1 MKTAIFG
8 FSGSGKTDL
17 FAALAGPAAAEAGNR
32 AMVKVPDKRL
42 DPLIELFDPKKITY
56 SEIEYLDIPG
66 GGGKGAGLGERVL
79 NEVRP
84 YDCLIGVLD
93 AFSGMNDP
101 KQQWQAIEADMM
113 VTDMAVIEKRL
124 EKLAADKKKNAALV
138 DAKEEDALNKALAIL
153 EEEKPLRE
161 DREIADIQELKG
173 YKFLSARPVL
183 YAWNCPEGEEDG
195 MELPTSTP
203 GMTHIAVSAK
213 LERELAEID
222 DPEEKSMFLEDLG
235 ITESAL
241 DKVIGKTYDLLGLIS
256 YLTAGEDE
264 CRTWPLRRGSTA
276 PQAAGVIHTDFEK
289 GFIRAEVIGYE
300 DFLEF
305 GDFKK
310 VKDAGKSRL
319 EGKEY
324 IVQDADIIEFRFN
337 V

>member
-17 FAALAGPAAAEAGNR
+17 FAALAGPAAAAAGNR
-32 AMVKVPDKRL
+32 AMVKVPDPRL
-42 DPLIELFDPKKITY
+42 DPLIALFTPKKVTY

-66 GGGKGAGLGERVL
+66 GGGKGTGLGERVL

-84 YDCLIGVLD
+84 YDCFIGVLD
-93 AFSGMNDP
+93 AFTGMNDP

-113 VTDMAVIEKRL
+113 VSDMAVIEKRL
-124 EKLAADKKKNAALV
+124 EKLTADGKKNKALV
-138 DAKEEDALNKALAIL
+138 DPKEEAGLKDALAVL
-153 EEEKPLRE
+153 EEERPLRE
-161 DREIADIQELKG
+161 ESLVAGRPELRG
-173 YKFLSARPVL
+173 FKFLSARPVL
-183 YAWNCPEGEEDG
+183 YVWNCPEGEEENVD
-195 MELPTSTP
+195 LPEEKP
-203 GMTHIAVSAK
+203 GMAHIAVSAK

-222 DPEEKSMFLEDLG
+222 DPAEKAMFLEELG

-241 DKVIGKTYDLLGLIS
+241 DKVIAQTYRLLGLIS
-256 YLTAGEDE
+256 FLTAGEDE
-264 CRTWPLRRGSTA
+264 CRTWPLRIGSTA

-289 GFIRAEVIGYE
+289 GFIRAEVIGYD
-300 DFLEF
+300 DFLAF

-310 VKDAGKSRL
+310 VKDAGKARL

-324 IVQDADIIEFRFN
+324 IVQDVDIIEFRFN

>member
-17 FAALAGPAAAEAGNR
+17 FAALAGPDAAAAGNR
-32 AMVKVPDKRL
+32 AMIKVPDARL
-42 DPLIELFDPKKITY
+42 DPLIQLFNPKKITY

-66 GGGKGAGLGERVL
+66 GGGKGTGLGNRVL

-101 KQQWQAIEADMM
+101 QQQWQAIEADMM

-124 EKLAADKKKNAALV
+124 EKLEADGKKNKALV
-138 DAKEEDALNKALAIL
+138 DPKEQDALQQALTLL
-153 EEEKPLRE
+153 EEEKALRTNE
-161 DREIADIQELKG
+161 EISTLPELKG
-173 YKFLSARPVL
+173 YKFLSARPIL
-183 YAWNCPEGEEDG
+183 YAWNCPEGEEAG
-195 MELPTSTP
+195 VELPEETT
-203 GMTHIAVSAK
+203 GMAHIAVAAK

-222 DPEEKSMFLEDLG
+222 DPEEKAMFLQDLG
-235 ITESAL
+235 ISESAL
-241 DKVIGKTYDLLGLIS
+241 DKVIGKTYHLLGLIS
-256 YLTAGEDE
+256 FLTAGEDE
-264 CRTWPLRRGSTA
+264 CRAWPVRVGSTA

-289 GFIRAEVIGYE
+289 GFIRAEVIGYD
-300 DFLEF
+300 DFLKF

-310 VKDAGKSRL
+310 VKDAGKARL

-324 IVQDADIIEFRFN
+324 IVKDADIIEFRFN

>member
-8 FSGSGKTDL
+8 FSGSGKTNL
-17 FAALAGPAAAEAGNR
+17 FAALAGPDAAAAGNR
-32 AMVKVPDKRL
+32 AMIKVPDARL
-42 DPLIELFDPKKITY
+42 DPLIELFNPKKITY

-66 GGGKGAGLGERVL
+66 GGGKGTGLGDRVL

-124 EKLAADKKKNAALV
+124 EKLEADGKKNKALV
-138 DAKEEDALNKALAIL
+138 DPKEQEALKRALALL
-153 EEEKPLRE
+153 ENERPLRTDE
-161 DREIADIQELKG
+161 EISTLPELKG
-173 YKFLSARPVL
+173 YKFLSARPIL
-183 YAWNCPEGEEDG
+183 YVWNCPEGEEAG
-195 MELPTSTP
+195 VELPEDTP

-222 DPEEKSMFLEDLG
+222 DPEEKAMFLQDLG

-241 DKVIGKTYDLLGLIS
+241 DKVIGKTYQLLGLIS

-264 CRTWPLRRGSTA
+264 CRAWPLRVGSTA

-289 GFIRAEVIGYE
+289 GFIRAEVIGYA

-310 VKDAGKSRL
+310 VKDAGKARL

-324 IVQDADIIEFRFN
+324 IVRDGDIIEFRFN

>member
-17 FAALAGPAAAEAGNR
+17 FAALAGAAAAEAGNR
-32 AMVKVPDKRL
+32 AMIKVPDSRL
-42 DPLIELFDPKKITY
+42 DPLIELFSPKKITY

-66 GGGKGAGLGERVL
+66 GGGKGTGLGERVL

-84 YDCLIGVLD
+84 YDCFIAVLD

-101 KQQWQAIEADMM
+101 KQQWNAIEADMM

-124 EKLAADKKKNAALV
+124 GKLAADKKKNAALI
-138 DAKEEDALNKALAIL
+138 DAKEEAALMKALALL
-153 EEEKPLRE
+153 EEETPLRE
-161 DREIADIQELKG
+161 NAEIAEMPELKG
-173 YKFLSARPVL
+173 YKFLTARPVL
-183 YAWNCPEGEEDG
+183 YAWNCPEGEEGDQD
-195 MELPTSTP
+195 LPADTP
-203 GMTHIAVSAK
+203 GMTHIAVAAK

-222 DPEEKSMFLEDLG
+222 DPEEKAMFLEDLG

-241 DKVIGKTYDLLGLIS
+241 DKVIGKTYHLLGLIS

-264 CRTWPLRRGSTA
+264 CRTWPLRKGSTA
-276 PQAAGVIHTDFEK
+276 PQAAAVIHTDFEK
-289 GFIRAEVIGYE
+289 GFIRAEVIGYD
-300 DFLEF
+300 DFIEL
-305 GDFKK
+305 GDFKAC
-310 VKDAGKSRL
+310 KDAGKARL

-324 IVQDADIIEFRFN
+324 IVQDGDIIEFRFN

>member
-17 FAALAGPAAAEAGNR
+17 FAALAGPAAAAAGNR
-32 AMVKVPDKRL
+32 AMVKVPDARL
-42 DPLIELFDPKKITY
+42 DPLIALFSPKKITY

-66 GGGKGAGLGERVL
+66 GGGKGSGLGERVL

-84 YDCLIGVLD
+84 YDCFIGVLD

-113 VTDMAVIEKRL
+113 ISDMAVIEKRL
-124 EKLAADKKKNAALV
+124 EKLAADGKKNKALV
-138 DAKEEDALNKALAIL
+138 DPKEEAALKDALAVL

-161 DREIADIQELKG
+161 NDEVSDLPELKG

-183 YAWNCPEGEEDG
+183 YAWNCPEGEEAE
-195 MELPTSTP
+195 MKLPNDQP

-222 DPEEKSMFLEDLG
+222 DPEEKKMFLEDLG

-241 DKVIGKTYDLLGLIS
+241 DKVISKTYDLLGLIS

-264 CRTWPLRRGSTA
+264 CRTWPLRKGSTA
-276 PQAAGVIHTDFEK
+276 PQAAAVIHTDFEK
-289 GFIRAEVIGYE
+289 GFIRAEVIAYD
-300 DFLEF
+300 DFMEL
-305 GDFKK
+305 GDFKA
-310 VKDAGKSRL
+310 VKDAGKARL

-324 IVQDADIIEFRFN
+324 IVQNGDIIEFRFN

>member
-17 FAALAGPAAAEAGNR
+17 FAALAGPEAAAAGNR
-32 AMVKVPDKRL
+32 AMIKVPDARL
-42 DPLIELFDPKKITY
+42 DPLIELFNPKKVTY

-66 GGGKGAGLGERVL
+66 GGGKGTGLGDRVL

-124 EKLAADKKKNAALV
+124 EKLEADGKKNKALV
-138 DAKEEDALNKALAIL
+138 DPKEQEALQRALALL
-153 EEEKPLRE
+153 EEEQPLRTDE
-161 DREIADIQELKG
+161 KVSTMPELKG
-173 YKFLSARPVL
+173 YKFLSARPIL
-183 YAWNCPEGEEDG
+183 YVWNCPEGEEASV
-195 MELPTSTP
+195 ELPEETT
-203 GMTHIAVSAK
+203 GMTHIAVAAK

-222 DPEEKSMFLEDLG
+222 DPEEKAMFLQDLG
-235 ITESAL
+235 ISESAL
-241 DKVIGKTYDLLGLIS
+241 DKVIGKTYHLLGLIS
-256 YLTAGEDE
+256 FLTAGEDE
-264 CRTWPLRRGSTA
+264 CRAWPVRVGSTA

-289 GFIRAEVIGYE
+289 GFIRAEVIGYD

-310 VKDAGKSRL
+310 VKDAGKARL

-324 IVQDADIIEFRFN
+324 IVKDADIIEFRFN

>member
-17 FAALAGPAAAEAGNR
+17 FAALAGPEAAEAGNR
-32 AMVKVPDKRL
+32 AMVKVPDPRL
-42 DPLIELFDPKKITY
+42 DPLIELFSPKKITY

-84 YDCLIGVLD
+84 YDCLIAVLD

-124 EKLAADKKKNAALV
+124 EKLEADGKKNKALV
-138 DAKEEDALNKALAIL
+138 DPKEQEALKRALALL
-153 EEEKPLRE
+153 EEEKPLRTDE
-161 DREIADIQELKG
+161 EIASMPELKG

-183 YAWNCPEGEEDG
+183 YAWNCPEGEEGD
-195 MELPTSTP
+195 MQLPNETP
-203 GMTHIAVSAK
+203 GMEHIAVSAK

-222 DPEEKSMFLEDLG
+222 DPEEKKMFLEDLG

-241 DKVIGKTYDLLGLIS
+241 DKVIAKTYKLLGLIS
-256 YLTAGEDE
+256 FLTAGEDE
-264 CRTWPLRRGSTA
+264 CRAWPVRIGSTA

-289 GFIRAEVIGYE
+289 GFIRAEVIGYQ

-310 VKDAGKSRL
+310 VKDAGKARL

-324 IVQDADIIEFRFN
+324 IVQDGDIIEFRFN

>member
-17 FAALAGPAAAEAGNR
+17 FAALAGPAAVAAGNR
-32 AMVKVPDKRL
+32 AMVKVPDARL
-42 DPLIELFDPKKITY
+42 EPLIALFAPKKITY

-66 GGGKGAGLGERVL
+66 GGGKGTGLGERVL

-124 EKLAADKKKNAALV
+124 EKLAADGKKNKALV
-138 DAKEEDALNKALAIL
+138 DPKEEAALTQALAIL
-153 EEEKPLRE
+153 ENEQPLRTNDE
-161 DREIADIQELKG
+161 VADLPELKG
-173 YKFLSARPVL
+173 YKFLTARPVL
-183 YAWNCPEGEEDG
+183 YAWNCPEGEEENVD
-195 MELPTSTP
+195 LPEDTP

-222 DPEEKSMFLEDLG
+222 DPEEKAMFLEDLG

-241 DKVIGKTYDLLGLIS
+241 DKVIAKTYHLLGLIS

-264 CRTWPLRRGSTA
+264 CRTWPLREGSTA
-276 PQAAGVIHTDFEK
+276 PQAAAVIHTDFEK
-289 GFIRAEVIGYE
+289 GFIRAEVIGYD
-300 DFLEF
+300 DFMEL
-305 GDFKK
+305 GDFKA
-310 VKDAGKSRL
+310 VKDAGKARL

-324 IVQDADIIEFRFN
+324 IVQDGDIIEFRFN

>member
-17 FAALAGPAAAEAGNR
+17 FAALAGPAAAAAGNR
-32 AMVKVPDKRL
+32 AMVKVPDARL
-42 DPLIELFDPKKITY
+42 DPLVELFSPKKVTY

-93 AFSGMNDP
+93 GFSGMNDP
-101 KQQWQAIEADMM
+101 EQQWQAIEADMM
-113 VTDMAVIEKRL
+113 VTDLAVIEKRL
-124 EKLAADKKKNAALV
+124 EKLETDGKKNKALV
-138 DAKEEDALNKALAIL
+138 DPKEEAGLRRALAIL
-153 EEEKPLRE
+153 EEENPLR
-161 DREIADIQELKG
+161 ADAELCALPELRG
-173 YKFLSARPVL
+173 FKFLSARPIL
-183 YAWNCPEGEEDG
+183 YVWNCPEGEEADRQLPEDAQG
-195 MELPTSTP
+195 MA
-203 GMTHIAVSAK
+203 HIAVSAK
-213 LERELAEID
+213 LERELAEIE
-222 DPEEKSMFLEDLG
+222 DPEEKEMFLTDLG

-241 DKVIGKTYDLLGLIS
+241 DKVIAQTYRLLGLIS
-256 YLTAGEDE
+256 FLTAGEDE
-264 CRTWPLRRGSTA
+264 CRTWPLRVGSTA

-289 GFIRAEVIGYE
+289 GFIRAEVIGYD
-300 DFLEF
+300 DFLHY

-310 VKDAGKSRL
+310 AKEAGKARL

-324 IVQDADIIEFRFN
+324 IVRDGDIIEFRFN

>member
-17 FAALAGPAAAEAGNR
+17 FAALAGPEAVAAGNR
-32 AMVKVPDKRL
+32 AMVKVPDARL
-42 DPLIELFDPKKITY
+42 DPLIELFAPKKITY

-84 YDCLIGVLD
+84 YDCFIGVLD

-101 KQQWQAIEADMM
+101 KLQWEAIEADML
-113 VTDMAVIEKRL
+113 VSDMAVIEKRL
-124 EKLAADKKKNAALV
+124 EKLEADGKKNKALV
-138 DAKEEDALNKALAIL
+138 DPKEQNALQRALALL
-153 EEEKPLRE
+153 EEEMPLRE
-161 DREIADIQELKG
+161 DEELTTMPELKG
-173 YKFLSARPVL
+173 YKFLTARPVL
-183 YAWNCPEGEEDG
+183 YAWNRPEGEEG
-195 MELPTSTP
+195 FMELPEDRP
-203 GMTHIAVSAK
+203 GMSHIAVSAK

-222 DPEEKSMFLEDLG
+222 DPEEKAMFLEDLG

-241 DKVIGKTYDLLGLIS
+241 DKVIGKTYKLLGLIS
-256 YLTAGEDE
+256 FLTAGEDE
-264 CRTWPLRRGSTA
+264 CRTWPLRVDSTA

-289 GFIRAEVIGYE
+289 GFIRAEVISYT

-310 VKDAGKSRL
+310 VKDAGKARL
-319 EGKEY
+319 EGKEH
-324 IVQDADIIEFRFN
+324 IVQDGDIIEFRFN

>member
-17 FAALAGPAAAEAGNR
+17 FAALAGPAAAAAGNR
-32 AMVKVPDKRL
+32 AMVKVPEPRL
-42 DPLIELFDPKKITY
+42 DPLVALFKPKKVAF

-93 AFSGMNDP
+93 AFSGLNDP
-101 KQQWQAIEADMM
+101 KRQWQAIEADMM
-113 VTDMAVIEKRL
+113 VSDMAVIEKRL
-124 EKLAADKKKNAALV
+124 EKITADKGKNKALV
-138 DAKEEDALNKALAIL
+138 DPKEEEGLKRAMALL

-161 DREIADIQELKG
+161 DEEVASLPELRG
-173 YKFLSARPVL
+173 FKFLSARPVL
-183 YAWNCPEGEEDG
+183 YVWNCPEGEEASI
-195 MELPTSTP
+195 ELPAETP
-203 GMTHIAVSAK
+203 GMAHIVVAAK

-222 DPEEKSMFLEDLG
+222 DPEEKALFLADLG

-241 DKVIGKTYDLLGLIS
+241 DKVIAKTYQLLGLIS
-256 YLTAGEDE
+256 FLTAGEDE
-264 CRTWPLRRGSTA
+264 CRAWPLRKGSKA
-276 PQAAGVIHTDFEK
+276 PAAAGVIHTDFEK
-289 GFIRAEVIGYE
+289 GFIRAEVIGYA
-300 DFLEF
+300 DFLEY

-310 VKDAGKSRL
+310 VKDAGKARL

-324 IVQDADIIEFRFN
+324 VIRDGDIIEFRFN

>member
-17 FAALAGPAAAEAGNR
+17 FAALAGPDAAAAGNR
-32 AMVKVPDKRL
+32 AMIKVPDARL
-42 DPLIELFDPKKITY
+42 DPLIELFNPKKITY

-66 GGGKGAGLGERVL
+66 GGGKGTGLGDRVL

-124 EKLAADKKKNAALV
+124 EKLDADGKKNKALV
-138 DAKEEDALNKALAIL
+138 DPKEQEALKRALALL
-153 EEEKPLRE
+153 ENERPLRTDE
-161 DREIADIQELKG
+161 EISTLPELKG
-173 YKFLSARPVL
+173 YKFLSARPIL
-183 YAWNCPEGEEDG
+183 YVWNCPEGEEAG
-195 MELPTSTP
+195 VELPEDTP

-222 DPEEKSMFLEDLG
+222 DPEEKAMFLQDLG

-241 DKVIGKTYDLLGLIS
+241 DKVIGKTYQLLGLIS

-264 CRTWPLRRGSTA
+264 CRAWPLRVGSTA

-289 GFIRAEVIGYE
+289 GFIRAEVIGYA

-310 VKDAGKSRL
+310 VKDAGKARL

-324 IVQDADIIEFRFN
+324 IVRDGDIIEFRFN

>member
-17 FAALAGPAAAEAGNR
+17 FAALAGPTAAAAGNR
-32 AMVKVPDKRL
+32 AMVKVPDARL
-42 DPLIELFDPKKITY
+42 DPLIELFNPKKVVY

-66 GGGKGAGLGERVL
+66 GGGKGTGLGERVL

-101 KQQWQAIEADMM
+101 KQQWQAMEADMM

-124 EKLAADKKKNAALV
+124 EKLELDGRK
-138 DAKEEDALNKALAIL
+138 NKALVNPKEEAGLKQALALL
-153 EEEKPLRE
+153 EEEKPLRTSAE
-161 DREIADIQELKG
+161 LSTMPELKG
-173 YKFLSARPVL
+173 YKFLSARPIL
-183 YAWNCPEGEEDG
+183 YAWNCPEGEEAG
-195 MELPTSTP
+195 MQLPEDTP
-203 GMTHIAVSAK
+203 GMSHIAVAAK

-222 DPEEKSMFLEDLG
+222 DPEEKEMFLSDLG

-241 DKVIGKTYDLLGLIS
+241 DKVIAKTYHLLGLIS
-256 YLTAGEDE
+256 FLTAGEDE
-264 CRTWPLRRGSTA
+264 CRAWPVRVGSTA

-289 GFIRAEVIGYE
+289 GFIRAEVIGYD
-300 DFLEF
+300 DFLKF

-310 VKDAGKSRL
+310 AKDAGRARL

-324 IVQDADIIEFRFN
+324 IVQDGDIIEFRFN

>member
-17 FAALAGPAAAEAGNR
+17 FAALAGPEAAAAGNR
-32 AMVKVPDKRL
+32 AMVKVPDARL
-42 DPLIELFDPKKITY
+42 DPLIELFHPRKVTY

-84 YDCLIGVLD
+84 YDCFIGVLD
-93 AFSGMNDP
+93 GFSGMNDP
-101 KQQWQAIEADMM
+101 EKQWQAMEADMM
-113 VTDMAVIEKRL
+113 VSDMAVIEKRL
-124 EKLAADKKKNAALV
+124 EKLAADGKKNKALV
-138 DAKEEDALNKALAIL
+138 DPKEEAGLKRALDLL
-153 EEEKPLRE
+153 ETERPLRT
-161 DREIADIQELKG
+161 DAEICGLPELKG
-173 YKFLSARPVL
+173 YKFLSARPIL
-183 YAWNCPEGEEDG
+183 YAWNCPEGEEADRA
-195 MELPTSTP
+195 LPEDSP
-203 GMTHIAVSAK
+203 GMAHIAVAAK

-222 DPEEKSMFLEDLG
+222 DPEEKAEFLSDLG

-241 DKVIGKTYDLLGLIS
+241 DKVIAKTYQLLGLIS
-256 YLTAGEDE
+256 FLTAGEDE
-264 CRTWPLRRGSTA
+264 CRTWPLRAGSTA

-289 GFIRAEVIGYE
+289 GFIRAEVIGYD
-300 DFLEF
+300 DFMAY

-310 VKDAGKSRL
+310 VKEAGKARL

-324 IVQDADIIEFRFN
+324 IVHDGDIIEFRFN

>member
-17 FAALAGPAAAEAGNR
+17 FAALAGPSAAAAGNR
-32 AMVKVPDKRL
+32 AMVKVPEPRL
-42 DPLIELFDPKKITY
+42 DPLVRLFNPKKVAL

-101 KQQWQAIEADMM
+101 KQQWKAIEADMM
-113 VTDMAVIEKRL
+113 VSDLAVIEKRM
-124 EKLAADKKKNAALV
+124 EKLTADKNK
-138 DAKEEDALNKALAIL
+138 NKALIDPKEEEGLKRALALL

-161 DREIADIQELKG
+161 DEEVASLPELRG
-173 YKFLSARPVL
+173 FKFLSARPIL
-183 YAWNCPEGEEDG
+183 YVWNCPEGEEG
-195 MELPTSTP
+195 SVAMPAETP
-203 GMTHIAVSAK
+203 GMAHIAVAAK

-222 DPEEKSMFLEDLG
+222 DPEEKAMFLNDLG

-241 DKVIGKTYDLLGLIS
+241 DKVIAKTYQLLGLIS
-256 YLTAGEDE
+256 FLTAGEDE
-264 CRTWPLRRGSTA
+264 CRSWPLRKGSKA

-289 GFIRAEVIGYE
+289 GFIRAEVIGYD
-300 DFLEF
+300 DFLQY

-310 VKDAGKSRL
+310 VKDAGRARL

-324 IVQDADIIEFRFN
+324 VVHDGDIIEFRFN

>member
-17 FAALAGPAAAEAGNR
+17 FAALAGPAAAAAGNR
-32 AMVKVPDKRL
+32 AMVKVPEPRL
-42 DPLIELFDPKKITY
+42 DPLVALFKPKKVAF

-93 AFSGMNDP
+93 AFSGLNDP
-101 KQQWQAIEADMM
+101 KQQWGAIEADMM
-113 VTDMAVIEKRL
+113 VSDMAVIEKRL
-124 EKLAADKKKNAALV
+124 EKIAADKGKNKALV
-138 DAKEEDALNKALAIL
+138 DPKEEEGLKRAMALL

-161 DREIADIQELKG
+161 DGEVASLPELRG
-173 YKFLSARPVL
+173 FKFLSARPVL
-183 YAWNCPEGEEDG
+183 YVWNCPEGEEAS
-195 MELPTSTP
+195 MELPSETP
-203 GMTHIAVSAK
+203 GMAHIAVAAK

-222 DPEEKSMFLEDLG
+222 DPEEKALFLTDLG

-241 DKVIGKTYDLLGLIS
+241 DKVIAKTYQLLGLIS
-256 YLTAGEDE
+256 FLTAGEDE
-264 CRTWPLRRGSTA
+264 CRAWPLRKGAKA
-276 PQAAGVIHTDFEK
+276 PAAAGVIHTDFEK
-289 GFIRAEVIGYE
+289 GFIRAEVIGYA
-300 DFLEF
+300 DFLEY

-310 VKDAGKSRL
+310 VKDAGKARL

-324 IVQDADIIEFRFN
+324 VVRDGDIIEFRFN

>member
-17 FAALAGPAAAEAGNR
+17 FAALAGPDAAAAGNR
-32 AMVKVPDKRL
+32 AMVKVPDSRL
-42 DPLIELFDPKKITY
+42 DPLIELFTPKKITY

-113 VTDMAVIEKRL
+113 IADMAVIEKRL
-124 EKLAADKKKNAALV
+124 EKLAADKKKNATLV
-138 DAKEEDALNKALAIL
+138 DPKEEDALIKALAIL
-153 EEEKPLRE
+153 EEEKPLRV
-161 DREIADIQELKG
+161 DLDIAELPELKG
-173 YKFLSARPVL
+173 YRFLTARPVL
-183 YAWNCPEGEEDG
+183 YVWNCPEGEEG
-195 MELPTSTP
+195 EQVLPGDEP

-222 DPEEKSMFLEDLG
+222 DPEEKTMFLEDLG

-241 DKVIGKTYDLLGLIS
+241 DKVIGKTYQLLGLIS

-276 PQAAGVIHTDFEK
+276 PQAAAVIHTDFEK
-289 GFIRAEVIGYE
+289 GFIRAEVIGYD
-300 DFLEF
+300 DFLEL
-305 GDFKK
+305 GDFKA
-310 VKDAGKSRL
+310 VKDAGKARL

-324 IVQDADIIEFRFN
+324 IVQDGDIIEFRFN

>member
-17 FAALAGPAAAEAGNR
+17 FAALAGPSAAAAGNR
-32 AMVKVPDKRL
+32 AMVKVPDPRL
-42 DPLIELFDPKKITY
+42 DPLIALFDTKKVTY

-84 YDCLIGVLD
+84 YDCFIGVLD
-93 AFSGMNDP
+93 AFTGMNDP

-113 VTDMAVIEKRL
+113 VSDMAVIEKRL
-124 EKLAADKKKNAALV
+124 EKLAADGKKNKALV
-138 DAKEEDALNKALAIL
+138 DPKEEAGLKDAMAVL
-153 EEEKPLRE
+153 EEERPLRE
-161 DREIADIQELKG
+161 EPSVAGRPELRG
-173 YKFLSARPVL
+173 FKFLSARPVL
-183 YAWNCPEGEEDG
+183 YVWNCPEGEEANV
-195 MELPTSTP
+195 ELPEDKP
-203 GMTHIAVSAK
+203 GMAHIAVAAK
-213 LERELAEID
+213 LERELAEIN
-222 DPEEKSMFLEDLG
+222 DPAEKAMFLEDLG

-241 DKVIGKTYDLLGLIS
+241 DKVIAQTYRLLGLIS
-256 YLTAGEDE
+256 FLTAGEDE
-264 CRTWPLRRGSTA
+264 CRTWPLRVGSTA

-289 GFIRAEVIGYE
+289 GFIRAEVIGYN
-300 DFLEF
+300 DFLTF

-310 VKDAGKSRL
+310 VKDAGKARL

-324 IVQDADIIEFRFN
+324 IVQDGDIIEFRFN

>member
-32 AMVKVPDKRL
+32 AMVKVPDARL
-42 DPLIELFDPKKITY
+42 DPLIELFSPKKITY

-138 DAKEEDALNKALAIL
+138 DAKEEDALDKALALL
-153 EEEKPLRE
+153 EEEQPLRN
-161 DREIADIQELKG
+161 DLTIAELPELKG
-173 YKFLSARPVL
+173 YKFLSGRPIL
-183 YAWNCPEGEEDG
+183 YVWNCPEGEESNQ
-195 MELPTSTP
+195 ELPEDAP

-222 DPEEKSMFLEDLG
+222 DPDEKAMFLEDLG

-241 DKVIGKTYDLLGLIS
+241 DKVIGKTYQLLGLIS

-264 CRTWPLRRGSTA
+264 CRTWPLRVGSTA
-276 PQAAGVIHTDFEK
+276 PQAAAVIHTDFEK
-289 GFIRAEVIGYE
+289 GFIRAEVIGYD
-300 DFLEF
+300 DFLEL

-310 VKDAGKSRL
+310 VKDAGKARL

-324 IVQDADIIEFRFN
+324 IVQDGDIIEFRFN

>member
-17 FAALAGPAAAEAGNR
+17 FAALAGPAAVAAGNR
-32 AMVKVPDKRL
+32 AMVKVPDARL
-42 DPLIELFDPKKITY
+42 DPLIALFAPKKITY

-66 GGGKGAGLGERVL
+66 GGGKGTGLGERVL

-124 EKLAADKKKNAALV
+124 EKLAADGKKNKALV
-138 DAKEEDALNKALAIL
+138 DPKEEAALTQALAIL
-153 EEEKPLRE
+153 ENEQPLRTNDE
-161 DREIADIQELKG
+161 VADLPELKG
-173 YKFLSARPVL
+173 YKFLTARPVL
-183 YAWNCPEGEEDG
+183 YAWNCPEGEEENVD
-195 MELPTSTP
+195 LPEDTP

-222 DPEEKSMFLEDLG
+222 DPEEKAMFLEDLG

-241 DKVIGKTYDLLGLIS
+241 DKVIAKTYHLLGLIS

-264 CRTWPLRRGSTA
+264 CRTWPLREGSTA
-276 PQAAGVIHTDFEK
+276 PQAAAVIHTDFEK
-289 GFIRAEVIGYE
+289 GFIRAEVIGYD
-300 DFLEF
+300 DFMEL
-305 GDFKK
+305 GDFKA
-310 VKDAGKSRL
+310 VKDAGKARL

-324 IVQDADIIEFRFN
+324 IVQDGDIIEFRFN